1 MGEGTF
7 LTLLKFLADH
17 APDPV
22 TAALARL
29 AHRDEA
35 RHVAFG
41 VEHMRYVFER
51 APETRLSMAAAVE
64 SRSRMLASISGLSP
78 YVYDALVIYAG
89 GGISNAQVRA
99 GARHVADLQREMDRT
114 RRERLQSLGFDPRL
128 AANMSAYHTK
138 NFM

>member
-7 LTLLKFLADH
+7 LTLLKFLAEC

-41 VEHMRYVFER
+41 TEHLRYVLER
-51 APETRLSMAAAVE
+51 EPEKRLRGHPKPANENEAWDGMATE
-64 SRSRMLASISGLSP
+64 RRLFLSR
-78 YVYDALVIYAG
+78 
-89 GGISNAQVRA
+89 VRRVPL
-99 GARHVADLQREMDRT
+99 RH
-114 RRERLQSLGFDPRL
+114 RRRSKDC
-128 AANMSAYHTK
+128 
-138 NFM
+138 